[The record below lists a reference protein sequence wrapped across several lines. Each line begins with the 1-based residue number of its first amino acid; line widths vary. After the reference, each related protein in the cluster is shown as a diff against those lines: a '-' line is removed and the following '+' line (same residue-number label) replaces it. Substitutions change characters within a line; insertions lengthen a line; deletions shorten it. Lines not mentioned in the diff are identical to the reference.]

1 MHGTERVL
9 LLHEN
14 TCCSHTADTFLYFI
28 SSQTYAS
35 MSLVTDAAYT
45 EILCSRS
52 EMSVAS
58 GNTNLIIPF
67 TQLHKEVTQC
77 YIWLPCGQKHPT
89 TPFFNTMSSSLL
101 WYCYSDIL
109 TPPDENEVV
118 LHLPG

>member
-1 MHGTERVL
+1 MHGAEWVL

-14 TCCSHTADTFLYFI
+14 TRCNHTPDTFSYSI

-35 MSLVTDAAYT
+35 MSLVTEAAST

-58 GNTNLIIPF
+58 GNTNIMPF

-77 YIWLPCGQKHPT
+77 YIWLPGGQEHPT
-89 TPFFNTMSSSLL
+89 TPILQNNVPFTTVVV
-101 WYCYSDIL
+101 CHSDIL
-109 TPPDENEVV
+109 RATDESEVM
-118 LHLPG
+118 LHFPG